1 MRCRALRAVILTVI
15 IICFILFTGIPLYA
29 GAVLFHGKTVDVDLS
44 DLESY
49 EGRPDET
56 AVRSIC
62 AEIVRRYHD
71 RGYTAFY
78 IRRAVLGDD
87 GILEIYFN
95 ESVVEIG
102 RAHV

>member
-56 AVRSIC
+56 
-62 AEIVRRYHD
+62 
-71 RGYTAFY
+71 
-78 IRRAVLGDD
+78 
-87 GILEIYFN
+87 
-95 ESVVEIG
+95 
-102 RAHV
+102 